1 MTRTNSNTRAPLS
14 LLPLR
19 ADTRGAGSLVP
30 HFGTLAAYADPSAHG
45 RGFTS

>member
-14 LLPLR
+14 PLPLR
-19 ADTRGAGSLVP
+19 ADTRGASSLAP
-30 HFGTLAAYADPSAHG
+30 HFGTLADHADPSAHG